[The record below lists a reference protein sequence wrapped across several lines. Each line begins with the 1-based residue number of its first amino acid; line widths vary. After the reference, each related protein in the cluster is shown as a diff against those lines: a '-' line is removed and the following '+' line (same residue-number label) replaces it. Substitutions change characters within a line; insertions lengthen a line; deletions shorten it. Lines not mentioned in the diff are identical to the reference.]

1 ARVPVRSLVEGVV
14 EVEGNRV
21 RLTVRLVDA
30 RDGFTLFADRME
42 GTKDNLFAMEDD
54 VAGAMRELLRS
65 HFGLAATV
73 PGAAPS
79 GTAPSGALP
88 SPQGVAVPRVASLR

>member
-1 ARVPVRSLVEGVV
+1 MPVRTLVEGVV
-14 EVEGNRV
+14 EVQGERV

-65 HFGLAATV
+65 HFGLAAS
-73 PGAAPS
+73 PS
-79 GTAPSGALP
+79 GTPPTGTAPPGRAP
-88 SPQGVAVPRVASLR
+88 APQGVGVARVASLR